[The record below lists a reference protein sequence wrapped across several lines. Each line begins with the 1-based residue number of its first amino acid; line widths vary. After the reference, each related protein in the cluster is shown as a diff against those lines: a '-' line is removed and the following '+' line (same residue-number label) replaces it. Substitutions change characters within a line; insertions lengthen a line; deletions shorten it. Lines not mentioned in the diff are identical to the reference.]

1 MEYRELRFHNFLFNP
16 LSANL
21 HWAFVVFAWESSA
34 IVPALPFPKSL
45 PEEDIFAIVSRF
57 HKRRRQ
63 CLHLYMRIPG
73 GKSMDEFHFCLHF
86 AASSGLP
93 VAS

>member
-45 PEEDIFAIVSRF
+45 PEEDCFVIVSRF
-57 HKRRRQ
+57 HRRRRY
-63 CLHLYMRIPG
+63 LTTGLT
-73 GKSMDEFHFCLHF
+73 GKTAVSRCWH
-86 AASSGLP
+86 
-93 VAS
+93 